1 VKSNEELSP
10 KIGAKAYVTL
20 GFLSIIWGSS
30 FILIK
35 KSLVVFDPV
44 EVGAARVCFTFL
56 AFSPV
61 ILIKFKQID
70 WSKWK
75 KFILVGIFGSALP
88 SLLFAIAQLKVS
100 SSIAGILNSTTPLF
114 TLILGILLFKQ
125 KARSHQIIGVVFGF
139 IGALILLLG
148 DGSSTMYGNLAFGS
162 LILLATLSYAFNVNS
177 IAVWFNDTPPI
188 IISAV
193 SFSMLGPLAGAYLA
207 YSDFYQDLTTH
218 PDGYS
223 AFAALAFLALIGTG
237 LATIIFFKLV
247 QDSSALFASSVAYT
261 IPIVAVIW
269 GIVDGEQF
277 YILQL
282 MGLFSILIG
291 IYLIRE
297 KKRT

>member
-1 VKSNEELSP
+1 MDSSEQNTS
-10 KIGAKAYVTL
+10 KIGTKAYLTL
-20 GFLSIIWGSS
+20 GLLSIIWGSS

-35 KSLVVFDPV
+35 KSLVVFDPI
-44 EVGAARVCFTFL
+44 EVGAARVCFTFV
-56 AFSPV
+56 AFFPV
-61 ILIKFKQID
+61 IISKFNQID
-70 WSKWK
+70 WTKWK

-114 TLILGILLFKQ
+114 TLILGIILFNQ
-125 KARSHQIIGVVFGF
+125 KAKRHQIIGVIFGF

-148 DGSSTMYGNLAFGS
+148 DGGAASLGNLAFGS

-177 IAVWFNDTPPI
+177 IAVWFQDTPAL

-193 SFSMLGPLAGAYLA
+193 SFSMLGPLAGLYLLF
-207 YSDFYQDLTTH
+207 SGFYTDLTTH
-218 PDGYS
+218 PEGYQ

-237 LATIIFFKLV
+237 LATILFFKLV
-247 QDSSALFASSVAYT
+247 QDTSALFGSSVAYT

-277 YILQL
+277 YLLQL
-282 MGLFSILIG
+282 IGLFAILIG

-297 KKRT
+297 KKKV